1 MSADTRSLPSR
12 GIALVY
18 LPAAPPR
25 DGAGGPVNGVGASE
39 DLPED
44 PQLFAGRVAVP

>member
-1 MSADTRSLPSR
+1 MSADTGLRPSR
-12 GIALVY
+12 SIAVVY

-25 DGAGGPVNGVGASE
+25 DGLRGPVNGVGASE

-44 PQLFAGRVAVP
+44 HQLSAGRVAVP